1 MSKIYIFV
9 FIMML
14 IAYLSP
20 KEEYRKLFQFF
31 VGGVM
36 AVMLIFPIIQW
47 IYKDEMASDILQ
59 WQETKQKI
67 ESIYYE
73 PEQEVDIFSYV
84 DELENQG
91 QTEELEVE

>member
-1 MSKIYIFV
+1 
-9 FIMML
+9 
-14 IAYLSP
+14 
-20 KEEYRKLFQFF
+20 
-31 VGGVM
+31 
-36 AVMLIFPIIQW
+36 
-47 IYKDEMASDILQ
+47 MASDILQ

>member
-1 MSKIYIFV
+1 
-9 FIMML
+9 
-14 IAYLSP
+14 
-20 KEEYRKLFQFF
+20 
-31 VGGVM
+31 M

-47 IYKDEMASDILQ
+47 IDKDEMASDILQ

-91 QTEELEVE
+91 QTEELEVEWLFDCHPYRYPFNACCNAFIKG

>member
-20 KEEYRKLFQFF
+20 KEGYRKLFQFF

-36 AVMLIFPIIQW
+36 AVMLIFPIIQYC
-47 IYKDEMASDILQ
+47 IAILLFLLNPNR
-59 WQETKQKI
+59 T
-67 ESIYYE
+67 
-73 PEQEVDIFSYV
+73 
-84 DELENQG
+84 
-91 QTEELEVE
+91 

>member
-1 MSKIYIFV
+1 
-9 FIMML
+9 
-14 IAYLSP
+14 
-20 KEEYRKLFQFF
+20 
-31 VGGVM
+31 M

-47 IYKDEMASDILQ
+47 IDKDEMASDILQ

>member
-36 AVMLIFPIIQW
+36 AVMLIFPVIQC
-47 IYKDEMASDILQ
+47 INKDEMATDILQ
-59 WQETKQKI
+59 
-67 ESIYYE
+67 
-73 PEQEVDIFSYV
+73 
-84 DELENQG
+84 
-91 QTEELEVE
+91 